1 MKSKFISLTQMT
13 VLVYLAIKAM
23 SEDRTLIVEVVTS
36 QRGKKPS
43 GQSRLSLKVCRLFV
57 HQALSDLS
65 LITALSH
72 VESLPPFSGPIQ
84 AFAPSHDLIPL
95 GLHGGVDRYFSKL
108 LHYFTCL

>member
-72 VESLPPFSGPIQ
+72 VESLPPFSGPRT
-84 AFAPSHDLIPL
+84 H
-95 GLHGGVDRYFSKL
+95 FSML
-108 LHYFTCL
+108 RSLSFYVRIAYTVLAR